1 MAKKSR
7 FGELLAVEVAGGST
21 IREAAAA
28 VGCSESV
35 AYHLSSS
42 TEFRQRVNEIRSEIV
57 GGAVGQLGQAAVEA
71 VELLRSV
78 LRDGSAKPGE
88 KVAAARAILGSLAP
102 ISELCELRSRLDAL
116 EQSNNQLRVAR

>member
-42 TEFRQRVNEIRSEIV
+42 TEFRQRVNEIRSEITA
-57 GGAVGQLGQAAVEA
+57 GAVGSLTAGARQAVETLRVLLSNEEASVQLQAA
-71 VELLRSV
+71 
-78 LRDGSAKPGE
+78 K
-88 KVAAARAILGSLAP
+88 AILSLVGP
-102 ISELCELRSRLDAL
+102 LSELGELRSRLDAL
-116 EQSNNQLRVAR
+116 EQANAKLRIVS

>member
-35 AYHLSSS
+35 AYHLSS
-42 TEFRQRVNEIRSEIV
+42 TPEFRQRVNEIRSEITA
-57 GGAVGQLGQAAVEA
+57 GAVGSLTAGARQAVETLRVLLSSSEEPSIRLQAA
-71 VELLRSV
+71 
-78 LRDGSAKPGE
+78 K
-88 KVAAARAILGSLAP
+88 AILSLVGP
-102 ISELCELRSRLDAL
+102 LSELGELRQRLDSL
-116 EQSNNQLRVAR
+116 EAANNQLRVAR